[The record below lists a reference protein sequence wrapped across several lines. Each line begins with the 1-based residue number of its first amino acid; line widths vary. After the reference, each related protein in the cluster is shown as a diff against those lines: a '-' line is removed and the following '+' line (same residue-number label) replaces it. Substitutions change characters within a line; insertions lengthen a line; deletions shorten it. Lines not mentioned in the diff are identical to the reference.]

1 MTLLV
6 EDTVLILYL
15 CSSRTKTIQGPLPA
29 RWQEISDYMHISV
42 LCSWILFC
50 IASPTAAAAR
60 KPVAP
65 RTRVARHARIFAGS
79 PLRCVPSIGSQVR
92 LTRLDS
98 AERAGHVLRTLPLAK
113 LVSLRP
119 TIRKSGVFELSVSSS
134 PILSFCLRSDG
145 YHFVLFTLFCDFD
158 TLEVYGLFSIRPPVY
173 GEYIL
178 TCWISICLY
187 LSVYAQEWQSTSWLM
202 RQRRDRAMNCI
213 TEYNIEGRTLPC
225 RPIDFYD
232 TQNPM

>member
-6 EDTVLILYL
+6 TRRYGLDPLFVFFQDENDPRPATGAVAVRRFPIICILVYYAVEFCFAL
-15 CSSRTKTIQGPLPA
+15 RRRRRRRHGSPWLRGRASHDMHEYSR
-29 RWQEISDYMHISV
+29 
-42 LCSWILFC
+42 
-50 IASPTAAAAR
+50 AAR
-60 KPVAP
+60 
-65 RTRVARHARIFAGS
+65 FAGF
-79 PLRCVPSIGSQVR
+79 GSQVR

-187 LSVYAQEWQSTSWLM
+187 LSVYAQEWQSTNWLM

>member
-1 MTLLV
+1 M
-6 EDTVLILYL
+6 
-15 CSSRTKTIQGPLPA
+15 
-29 RWQEISDYMHISV
+29 
-42 LCSWILFC
+42 
-50 IASPTAAAAR
+50 
-60 KPVAP
+60 AP

-79 PLRCVPSIGSQVR
+79 PLRCEPSIGSQVR

-98 AERAGHVLRTLPLAK
+98 AERAGHVLRTLLQAK

-173 GEYIL
+173 GEYIRVEFQFIYMR
-178 TCWISICLY
+178 ISAGVTVDQLINATEKRSRHELHK
-187 LSVYAQEWQSTSWLM
+187 QNTTSKVVRFL
-202 RQRRDRAMNCI
+202 A
-213 TEYNIEGRTLPC
+213 GR
-225 RPIDFYD
+225 
-232 TQNPM
+232 